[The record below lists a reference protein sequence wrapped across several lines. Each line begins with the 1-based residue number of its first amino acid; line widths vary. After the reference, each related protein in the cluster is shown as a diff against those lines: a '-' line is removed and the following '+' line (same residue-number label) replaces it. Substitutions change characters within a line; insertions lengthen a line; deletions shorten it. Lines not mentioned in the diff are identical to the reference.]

1 MTTADTSSTD
11 AATAAADARAARKER
26 EGIVSSTDMNKTI
39 VVKIAEQVR
48 HPRYAKTIA
57 RTKKLYV
64 HDELN
69 DAKVGDRVSV
79 SETRPLS
86 KTKRW
91 RLVEILE
98 RAR

>member
-1 MTTADTSSTD
+1 MAESTTAASQEVE
-11 AATAAADARAARKER
+11 RNNRKIR
-26 EGIVSSTDMNKTI
+26 EGMVSSIKMDKTI
-39 VVKIAEQVR
+39 IVTVVEQVR
-48 HPRYAKTIA
+48 HPQYSKTIQ
-57 RTKKLYV
+57 RNKKLYV
-64 HDELN
+64 HDEIN
-69 DAKVGDRVSV
+69 DAKIGDRVRV